1 MRTWPAAWRRPV
13 GPAALCRLDNGFV
26 ALLATRDGQARI
38 IAGAILAITV
48 GAAAYG
54 FAFGAWRSMGQ
65 ALVSAA
71 KLPLLL
77 FATVAVSIAANTIL
91 AQVAGATLRLRET
104 ALCILVSLAL
114 SSILLGA
121 LSPVTLFFVSQC
133 PPDQSGATTVYSLLL
148 LMHTATVGVCG
159 VAGNVRLFSLLCRL
173 TASRRMAW
181 RILLTWIGVSG
192 LTGCELSWL
201 VSPFLGKA
209 GYTITFWN
217 PAAFSSNFFEYL
229 WQVTRHLAGASAPF

>member
-1 MRTWPAAWRRPV
+1 M
-13 GPAALCRLDNGFV
+13 
-26 ALLATRDGQARI
+26 LATRDGQTRI
-38 IAGAILAITV
+38 IAGALLSIAV
-48 GAAAYG
+48 GTAAYG
-54 FAFGAWRSMGQ
+54 VAFGAWRSPEQ

-77 FATVAVSIAANTIL
+77 FATVAVSIAANTLL
-91 AQVAGATLRLRET
+91 ACVAGSTLRLRET

-114 SSILLGA
+114 TSILLGA
-121 LSPVTLFFVSQC
+121 LSPVTLFFASQC
-133 PPDQSGATTVYSLLL
+133 PADRPGASTVYSLLL
-148 LMHTATVGVCG
+148 LLHTATVGVCG

-173 TASRRMAW
+173 TRSRTMAW
-181 RILLTWIGVSG
+181 RITLTWIGVSG
-192 LTGCELSWL
+192 LAGCELSWL

-229 WQVTRHLAGASAPF
+229 WQVSRHLAGAPAIF